1 MTVPHVLRIPH
12 MPRILC
18 VEAEWDRLTAVVMVR
33 PEHFVLTEPIN
44 STQRRF
50 YGTEDRP
57 SVSLLVDQH
66 ASVVRALTA
75 AGVQVVDVEPTSDLP
90 FQFNVR
96 DAAVVIGSRLILGR
110 MARAVRTPE
119 PAVFRAA
126 LDAESAVAVPAG
138 QLEGGDI
145 AVTPDEVFVGL
156 GERTDESGYASLRDL
171 LSGTRK
177 VTPIRLAAGVLH
189 LDVAANLLSPDVG
202 VLHRPSIA
210 GDLPKSLREVEWI
223 EVTDD
228 EFAEQAANVL
238 VLGQRKVMLDIR
250 HERLRKA
257 LEIRGFQCITVQLD
271 EITKVGGGV
280 RCMTL
285 PLVRMSTPET
295 FVAKP

>member
-1 MTVPHVLRIPH
+1 MAVPHILSIP
-12 MPRILC
+12 RLLC
-18 VEAEWDRLTAVVMVR
+18 VEAEWDRLTAVAMVR
-33 PEHFVLTEPIN
+33 PEHFALTEPIN

-50 YGTEDRP
+50 YGTESRP
-57 SVSLLVDQH
+57 SASLLVDQH

-90 FQFNVR
+90 YQFNVR

-110 MARAVRTPE
+110 MVRRERKLE
-119 PAVFRAA
+119 PAA
-126 LDAESAVAVPAG
+126 LGAESAVTVPAG

-210 GDLPKSLREVEWI
+210 GDLPKSLREIEWI
-223 EVTDD
+223 EITDD
-228 EFAEQAANVL
+228 EFAEQAANIL
-238 VLGQRKVMLDIR
+238 ALGRKKIILDIR
-250 HERLRKA
+250 HERLKKS
-257 LEIRGFQCITVQLD
+257 LEIRGFQCVTVQLD

-285 PLVRMSTPET
+285 PLVRMSTPEA
-295 FVAKP
+295 FVATP